1 MEWLSVG
8 VKQAGMQRGGF
19 CWWKRKLSVLFFSS
33 FEMQID
39 STSWY
44 NLPPFAQP
52 QSASTGKHRANNPQ
66 LLIVRHLCCFP
77 RLGGGGWTF
86 FPIRFPVLK
95 IDTSFK
101 TWFFFSFQTPPQ
113 KTFDQT
119 SFIQFFPFKEVIRNK
134 LKGLEEKN
142 PRSKLPLGGSPTAN
156 WSKQETR
163 PQKLWVFSEKTS
175 ADYSKL
181 TWECE
186 FPANREHDLAVTG
199 SVGHQLQH
207 LFVRFALDR
216 HAVYTKQLV
225 PRPQAPV
232 LLGCTERHDGADV
245 HLRKREDVKER
256 NGSTRLILTRGEQW
270 GMTGIMVDNQLES
283 SRHLI
288 SCAK

>member
-95 IDTSFK
+95 IDTSFLFK
-101 TWFFFSFQTPPQ
+101 CLHRETPPP
-113 KTFDQT
+113 KNFW
-119 SFIQFFPFKEVIRNK
+119 SNFIYSVFSLQGSHPEQIERIRGK
-134 LKGLEEKN
+134 KSQIKASA
-142 PRSKLPLGGSPTAN
+142 RRFSHSKL
-156 WSKQETR
+156 
-163 PQKLWVFSEKTS
+163 
-175 ADYSKL
+175 
-181 TWECE
+181 
-186 FPANREHDLAVTG
+186 
-199 SVGHQLQH
+199 
-207 LFVRFALDR
+207 
-216 HAVYTKQLV
+216 
-225 PRPQAPV
+225 
-232 LLGCTERHDGADV
+232 
-245 HLRKREDVKER
+245 
-256 NGSTRLILTRGEQW
+256 I
-270 GMTGIMVDNQLES
+270 
-283 SRHLI
+283 
-288 SCAK
+288 